1 MYGGDM
7 ISKVAIDRTAWNDLP
22 WKFEAGTSAY
32 VDAIGLGAAVDYLE
46 AVGMDAIHAHEQA
59 LVAYALPAL
68 QAIPGV
74 KVFGPQTVED
84 RVGVI
89 AFDVAGIHP
98 HDVAQI
104 FDSEG
109 ICVRA
114 GHHCNMPLMGRLGT
128 PATARASFYLYN
140 TVAEIDALVAAIHT
154 AKKLFKV

>member
-1 MYGGDM
+1 M
-7 ISKVAIDRTAWNDLP
+7 ISRVAVDLTTWNDLP

-32 VDAIGLGAAVDYLE
+32 VDAIGLGAAVDYLQ
-46 AVGMDAIHAHEQA
+46 AVGMDKIHEHERA
-59 LVAYALPAL
+59 LVAYALPKL
-68 QAIPGV
+68 LAIPGV
-74 KVFGPQTVED
+74 TVFGPKTAED

-89 AFDVAGIHP
+89 SFDVAGIHP

-114 GHHCNMPLMGRLGT
+114 GHHCNQPLMTRLGT
-128 PATARASFYLYN
+128 AATTRASFYLYN
-140 TVAEIDALVAAIHT
+140 TFAEIDALVAAIDK